1 MREETVIHKAGGVI
15 IRERSFLVVRARGK
29 DIFVAPGGKLE
40 LGETAAQALIRE
52 LMEET
57 QIEVVEKNL
66 EEVGVFTAKAAG
78 NESQIVIMEVF
89 LVNQY
94 SGHPIPTNEVEE
106 LQWINSKTT
115 GLNIGSIF
123 EHNVMPILLE
133 RRLID

>member
-40 LGETAAQALIRE
+40 FGETAAQALIRE

-66 EEVGVFTAKAAG
+66 EEVGVFTAKAAL
-78 NESQIVIMEVF
+78 IKTHC
-89 LVNQY
+89 
-94 SGHPIPTNEVEE
+94 HPRAGGDPVEKE
-106 LQWINSKTT
+106 LMAKPK
-115 GLNIGSIF
+115 
-123 EHNVMPILLE
+123 E
-133 RRLID
+133 